1 MVAERELIPNSA
13 LRKLLRAM
21 AAAGAPADPEL
32 LIEVQELRTMIQG
45 LDTTVTNIGL
55 SVQQLTQ
62 DMSDLHVRHDGGIY
76 GETYATDAGPAIRA
90 KFFESFLTETR
101 STISRLNMSVDEQA
115 LRLIEVHDNT
125 RTHEVQQTSL
135 STTMSEQTAEVNA
148 TIERLD
154 GELQALRTEGP
165 AARTPAA
172 ARIPKN
178 ITGTKGFEK
187 LKAYSGDA
195 AQWPEWR
202 FRVTTWLVQE
212 NSAFESLIGKL
223 DKCEAEPTEPEVG
236 SAMTAGST
244 ELTLDEEWCSEQ
256 LYQLMVQKFDGSA
269 LAIVRNQNT
278 RGKVRG
284 LVAWYRT
291 LREAEGQMETK
302 KQEITERVFYSGR
315 KAVAAK
321 DVAATIEVW
330 ERELREYKDLTGNS
344 VDNTLKVLNLKRIL
358 PEAIRKMLQTMEITD
373 YSDAKEYVLKQAR
386 AMQKE
391 KEPHH
396 GSLDLAEDE
405 KEKEQRSE
413 RKVKF
418 EEEPNDGETYTHD
431 ELLAWIGKGPGK
443 GGKGGGKKGSK
454 GKFEGNCHYCG
465 TYGHRISECRKKDSE
480 IKGKGQRI

>member
-1 MVAERELIPNSA
+1 
-13 LRKLLRAM
+13 M
-21 AAAGAPADPEL
+21 AAAGGAPGDPEL

-62 DMSDLHVRHDGGIY
+62 DMSDLHVRYDGGVY

-90 KFFESFLTETR
+90 QMFETFVNNTV
-101 STISRLNMSVDEQA
+101 STINRLRASVDEQER
-115 LRLIEVHDNT
+115 RLIEVHDNT
-125 RTHEVQQTSL
+125 TAHEVQQTTL
-135 STTMSEQTAEVNA
+135 STNMSEQTAEVNA
-148 TIERLD
+148 TIERLEN
-154 GELQALRTEGP
+154 ELQALRTEGL
-165 AARTPAA
+165 AGRTPAS

-223 DKCEAEPTEPEVG
+223 DKCESEPTEPEMG
-236 SAMTAGST
+236 SAMTAGLS

-291 LREAEGQMETK
+291 LREAEG
-302 KQEITERVFYSGR
+302 
-315 KAVAAK
+315 
-321 DVAATIEVW
+321 
-330 ERELREYKDLTGNS
+330 
-344 VDNTLKVLNLKRIL
+344 
-358 PEAIRKMLQTMEITD
+358 
-373 YSDAKEYVLKQAR
+373 
-386 AMQKE
+386 
-391 KEPHH
+391 
-396 GSLDLAEDE
+396 
-405 KEKEQRSE
+405 
-413 RKVKF
+413 
-418 EEEPNDGETYTHD
+418 
-431 ELLAWIGKGPGK
+431 
-443 GGKGGGKKGSK
+443 
-454 GKFEGNCHYCG
+454 
-465 TYGHRISECRKKDSE
+465 
-480 IKGKGQRI
+480 

>member
-1 MVAERELIPNSA
+1 
-13 LRKLLRAM
+13 M

-90 KFFESFLTETR
+90 KFYENFLEQNYKNYEET
-101 STISRLNMSVDEQA
+101 SSAISRLRVMLDEQER
-115 LRLIEVHDNT
+115 RLIEVHDNT
-125 RTHEVQQTSL
+125 TAHEVQQTSL

-148 TIERLD
+148 TIERLES
-154 GELQALRTEGP
+154 ELQALRVEGP
-165 AARTPAA
+165 AGRTPAS

-223 DKCEAEPTEPEVG
+223 DKCEAEPAEPGMG
-236 SAMTAGST
+236 SAMMAGSS

-302 KQEITERVFYSGR
+302 KQEMTERVFYSGR

-321 DVAATIEVW
+321 DVAATIETW
-330 ERELREYKDLTGNS
+330 EGELREYKELTGNS

-358 PEAIRKMLQTMEITD
+358 P
-373 YSDAKEYVLKQAR
+373 
-386 AMQKE
+386 
-391 KEPHH
+391 
-396 GSLDLAEDE
+396 
-405 KEKEQRSE
+405 
-413 RKVKF
+413 
-418 EEEPNDGETYTHD
+418 
-431 ELLAWIGKGPGK
+431 
-443 GGKGGGKKGSK
+443 
-454 GKFEGNCHYCG
+454 
-465 TYGHRISECRKKDSE
+465 
-480 IKGKGQRI
+480 

>member
-1 MVAERELIPNSA
+1 MFETFVNNTVSTINR
-13 LRKLLRAM
+13 LRA
-21 AAAGAPADPEL
+21 
-32 LIEVQELRTMIQG
+32 
-45 LDTTVTNIGL
+45 
-55 SVQQLTQ
+55 
-62 DMSDLHVRHDGGIY
+62 
-76 GETYATDAGPAIRA
+76 
-90 KFFESFLTETR
+90 
-101 STISRLNMSVDEQA
+101 SVDEQER
-115 LRLIEVHDNT
+115 RLIEVHDNT
-125 RTHEVQQTSL
+125 TAHEVQQTTL
-135 STTMSEQTAEVNA
+135 STNMSEQTAEVNA
-148 TIERLD
+148 TIERLEN
-154 GELQALRTEGP
+154 ELQALRTEGL
-165 AARTPAA
+165 AGRTPAS

-212 NSAFESLIGKL
+212 NSAFESLISKL
-223 DKCEAEPTEPEVG
+223 DKCESEPTEPEMG
-236 SAMTAGST
+236 SAMTAGLS

-302 KQEITERVFYSGR
+302 RQEITERVFYSGR

-321 DVAATIEVW
+321 DVAATIETW
-330 ERELREYKDLTGNS
+330 EGELRAYTELTGNT
-344 VDNTLKVLNLKRIL
+344 VDNTLQVLNLKRIL
-358 PEAIRKMLQTMEITD
+358 PESIRKMLQTMKNTTYAE
-373 YSDAKEYVLKQAR
+373 AKEYALKQAR
-386 AMQKE
+386 ALHKE
-391 KEPHH
+391 KDP
-396 GSLDLAEDE
+396 SQPLDLAENEEE
-405 KEKEQRSE
+405 KRRKEEKNE

-418 EEEPNDGETYTHD
+418 EDDPNEGESYTHD

-465 TYGHRISECRKKDSE
+465 AYGHRISECRKKDADM
-480 IKGKGQRI
+480 KGKGQGV